1 MRRASGA
8 FLFHHE
14 DQEGHEGHKE
24 DLRSGVSA
32 TFPLFVPFVNL
43 ASFVVKDGFAVNR
56 GSSELD

>member
-43 ASFVVKDGFAVNR
+43 VSFVVK
-56 GSSELD
+56 